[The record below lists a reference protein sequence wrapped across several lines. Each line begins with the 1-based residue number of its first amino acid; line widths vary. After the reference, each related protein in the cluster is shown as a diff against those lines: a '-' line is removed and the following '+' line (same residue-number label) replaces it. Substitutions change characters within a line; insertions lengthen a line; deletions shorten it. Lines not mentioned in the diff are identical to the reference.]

1 MVDPGALTR
10 KARGTSPES
19 SSGMPMTPASWCK
32 AGGIYDFQDIRN
44 KLLLNRS
51 NVQFN
56 TILLLFYPLRPI
68 FWSSTVKEGWSTWTP
83 GTERRSASSSAGATW
98 NPFTLINSFRRSVM
112 NQSPSSSYLVKQTIV
127 KTFLHFLTFQH
138 LQCESSPLSRL
149 WQQWLQGFPGSRS
162 SRLDLIKRIS
172 PSIVNRITNIV
183 ITLRKTMSLVSS
195 YFDLALT
202 DA

>member
-10 KARGTSPES
+10 KARGTSPAW
-19 SSGMPMTPASWCK
+19 SSGMPTTPASWCK

-56 TILLLFYPLRPI
+56 TILLLFDPLRPI

-149 WQQWLQGFPGSRS
+149 WQQWLQGFPDSRS
-162 SRLDLIKRIS
+162 SRLDLVKRIS
-172 PSIVNRITNIV
+172 SSITASPI
-183 ITLRKTMSLVSS
+183 L
-195 YFDLALT
+195 
-202 DA
+202 